1 MKNLTILLMIAST
14 LLLVERAEAGLVWK
28 ATARLS
34 VTSRPALEGIK
45 WVKARGIHR
54 VTVTD
59 MGIYTKL
66 MIRVFAGSLEFN
78 TSRETACS
86 TDWVRII
93 GPSTVSCTTFSIHQP
108 CEDGVWEAVTTG
120 KLLIATM
127 FRRTK
132 IDVSEPIFVNCG
144 CT

>member
-14 LLLVERAEAGLVWK
+14 LLLVEPAEAGLVWK

-34 VTSRPALEGIK
+34 VTSRPALEGTA

-59 MGIYTKL
+59 MGSFTKL
-66 MIRVFAGSLEFN
+66 TIRVFAGSLEFN
-78 TSRETACS
+78 TSRATACATNWAPIS
-86 TDWVRII
+86 
-93 GPSTVSCTTFSIHQP
+93 GPSTVSCTTLILQDP
-108 CEDGVWEAVTTG
+108 CDNGVWEALTTG
-120 KLLIATM
+120 KLLIAYM
-127 FRRTK
+127 FPRTK
-132 IDVSEPIFVNCG
+132 IDIAEPVFVNCG

>member
-1 MKNLTILLMIAST
+1 MKNLTILLMIASS

-34 VTSRPALEGIK
+34 VTSRPALEGIE

-66 MIRVFAGSLEFN
+66 TIKVYSGSLEFN
-78 TSRETACS
+78 TAREVDCATNWTPIS
-86 TDWVRII
+86 
-93 GPSTVSCTTFSIHQP
+93 GPSTVSCTTLDIQQP
-108 CEDGVWEAVTTG
+108 CDDGVWEAVTTG
-120 KLLIATM
+120 KLLIANM
-127 FRRTK
+127 FARSR
-132 IDVSEPIFVNCG
+132 IDVAEPVFVNCG
-144 CT
+144 CI